1 MSKYQTQRKRL
12 LIAIVMLTAILVGLC
27 GVAYAQYRQSIT
39 ISDTGSL
46 TISAD
51 IGSIEVWEH
60 VAQRQLDG
68 SYVLDI
74 NHLTQGNSYLLMPG
88 VDIPKDPFV
97 KVTKNSTIDA
107 YVFIEVTS
115 NVPNTVTYALAGCWQ
130 PVEGYSNVYVYCQ
143 DDKPV
148 NVLES
153 IEEIPVLQDN
163 TIYVSQYYQGT
174 GSCGLQVT
182 AYLYQAAAGNGAAE
196 VYEAYQ
202 TQNQS

>member
-115 NVPNTVTYALAGCWQ
+115 NLPETVTYTLGDCWER
-130 PVEGYSNVYVYCQ
+130 VDGYNNVYVYCQ
-143 DDKPV
+143 ERTPV
-148 NVLES
+148 KVAGDVTIQILE
-153 IEEIPVLQDN
+153 DN
-163 TIYVSQYYQGT
+163 TLYVSQYYQGT

-182 AYLYQAAAGNGAAE
+182 AYLYQAAAGNDAAE
-196 VYEAYQ
+196 VYGAYQ
-202 TQNQS
+202 TQNQN